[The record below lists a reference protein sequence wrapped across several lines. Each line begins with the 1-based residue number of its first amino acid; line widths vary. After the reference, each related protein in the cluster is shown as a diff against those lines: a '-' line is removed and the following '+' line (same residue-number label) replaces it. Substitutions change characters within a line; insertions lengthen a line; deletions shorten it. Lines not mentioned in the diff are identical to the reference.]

1 LNLGLNWPKKADWK
15 EKPMVSDILGTPLL
29 ILELFALCFTFFVA
43 AVYHEAAGHK
53 KASRRCLVL
62 VVVAGVACLV
72 IPKPEPLSTA
82 DAGATTAE
90 IADPKSFVDGQVDRF
105 LSGEPAEI
113 VDVLRL
119 FRDPTIIAWEVE
131 QWAIRHN
138 IPEENR
144 AEVCKQMISQC
155 LHATIQMQAPQQELA
170 PTAVEGEI
178 PSAVPAP
185 HQ

>member
-1 LNLGLNWPKKADWK
+1 
-15 EKPMVSDILGTPLL
+15 MVSDILGTPLL

-53 KASRRCLVL
+53 KANRRCLIVGI
-62 VVVAGVACLV
+62 VFGVACFA
-72 IPKPEPLSTA
+72 IPKPDHSPTAA
-82 DAGATTAE
+82 DATE
-90 IADPKSFVDGQVDRF
+90 VADPKSFVDGQVDRF

-119 FRDPTIIAWEVE
+119 FRDPTIVAWEVE
-131 QWAIRHN
+131 KWAIRHN
-138 IPEENR
+138 IPEER
-144 AEVCKQMISQC
+144 REEVCKQMVSQC
-155 LHATIQMQAPQQELA
+155 LHATIQMQAPKQELT

-178 PSAVPAP
+178 PSAVPVP